1 MLSEERYKIILN
13 KLERESVVYLTD
25 LVELLNTSESTIRRD
40 LNTLHKKGL
49 LKKVHGGATS
59 LDNIK
64 INTIDDKV
72 EYRQSLNMPEKIKIG
87 EYAASLI
94 EDSDLVYID
103 AGTTTEHMM
112 DFIKD
117 TKAIFV
123 TNGIVH
129 ARKLIQKNLET
140 FILGGEIKLTTEAI
154 IGVEAINSLKKYN
167 FTKCFLGANGVD
179 IKSGFTTPDIK
190 EALVKEEALNKS
202 KEVFILCD
210 SSKFDK
216 VSSITFSDIK
226 NSKIKIITENLTN
239 NRYRELIEILEVD

>member
-1 MLSEERYKIILN
+1 MLSEERYKIILD
-13 KLERESVVYLTD
+13 KLEKESAVYLTD

-59 LDNIK
+59 LDKIK

-72 EYRQSLNMPEKIKIG
+72 EYRQNLNTFEKIKIG
-87 EYAASLI
+87 KYAASLI

-103 AGTTTEHMM
+103 AGTTTEHMI

-123 TNGIVH
+123 TNGITH

-167 FTKCFLGANGVD
+167 FTKCFLGTNGVD
-179 IKSGFTTPDIK
+179 VKSGFTTPDIK

-210 SSKFDK
+210 NSKFDK

-226 NSKIKIITENLTN
+226 NSKIKIITEHLTN
-239 NRYRELIEILEVD
+239 NIYEELIEVVEVI

>member
-1 MLSEERYKIILN
+1 MLSEERYKIILD
-13 KLERESVVYLTD
+13 KIEKESVVYLTD

-59 LDNIK
+59 LEKIK
-64 INTIDDKV
+64 INTIDDRV
-72 EYRQSLNMPEKIKIG
+72 EYRQSLNMSQKVKIG
-87 EYAASLI
+87 KYAASLI

-103 AGTTTEHMM
+103 AGTTTEHMI
-112 DFIKD
+112 DFIENTD
-117 TKAIFV
+117 AIFV
-123 TNGIVH
+123 TNGITH
-129 ARKLIQKNLET
+129 ARKLIQKNCKT
-140 FILGGEIKLTTEAI
+140 FILGGEIKLITEAI

-167 FTKCFLGANGVD
+167 FTKSFLGTNGID

-210 SSKFDK
+210 NSKFDK

-239 NRYRELIEILEVD
+239 NIYKEIIEVLEVE